1 MLAFGYDE
9 SVLAMDANLQKIF
22 TRYYCGNRSEIISE
36 KMIQQLE
43 TQLQKEHIS
52 GRAINNALMDF
63 GALVSTTWDKLD
75 KENYPLRDCQWF
87 QTE

>member
-9 SVLAMDANLQKIF
+9 PVLAMDANLQKIF
-22 TRYYCGNRSEIISE
+22 ARYYSGNRGEIISE

-63 GALVSTTWDKLD
+63 GALVSTTWDKLN
-75 KENYPLRDCQWF
+75 KENYPLRDCRWF

>member
-1 MLAFGYDE
+1 
-9 SVLAMDANLQKIF
+9 
-22 TRYYCGNRSEIISE
+22 
-36 KMIQQLE
+36 MIQQLE

-63 GALVSTTWDKLD
+63 GALVSTSWDKLD
-75 KENYPLRDCQWF
+75 KENYPLRDCRWF